1 MFESGRIFS
10 FHLLE
15 TEFNEPFR
23 LLEIRDYLEL
33 KGVDPSLGPFYL
45 IKKLNLSMFLNA
57 IPVPIATT
65 RNGSSAT

>member
-1 MFESGRIFS
+1 MKMESLFLY
-10 FHLLE
+10 FLL
-15 TEFNEPFR
+15 
-23 LLEIRDYLEL
+23 Y
-33 KGVDPSLGPFYL
+33 VDMMLPNWVRQYNWVHYL